1 MAESPFKGLLYS
13 PEVLGG
19 IGLLTAGLSGQ
30 NPSAAIPM
38 IQQGMKTASMF
49 KAMEEEEEKR
59 KFKKLYADQVPEE
72 DKALFNFAPV
82 EYIKNKEFKKPQ
94 KPNFVTFV
102 KGKESYTLDLSLPS
116 DLVKA
121 RAYAADGFTKTNIGV
136 QSSSLDGLTN
146 KSNQTTA
153 GKEIMGAEK
162 IMETLDYMEG
172 LYEPE
177 FLTYLGKGKAF
188 VAASFQKLGIE
199 ISNED
204 LESFM
209 VRKGSW
215 EAANQQFFNAYR
227 KEITGVAA
235 GEKEIAFLEQSVPN
249 INDAPAIYRAKVKL
263 QKQLTQKIIDR
274 NKKFLATG
282 FKQELDDKG
291 LPTGKYKEFLEA
303 NEIKPE
309 ASQAIDYANELKAL
323 GYDNTQMNFLMNKT
337 FGVGNWEEFFKEE

>member
-1 MAESPFKGLLYS
+1 MADSPFKGLLYS

-30 NPSAAIPM
+30 NPGAALPM

-49 KAMEEEEEKR
+49 QAMEEEEEKR
-59 KFKKLYADQVPEE
+59 KFKKLYADSVPKE

-82 EYIKNKEFKKPQ
+82 EYIKNREFKKPQ

-102 KGKESYTLDLSLPS
+102 KGKESYTLDLSNPA
-116 DLVKA
+116 DLTKA
-121 RAYAADGFTKTNIGV
+121 RAYAADGFVKTNIGI
-136 QSSSLDGLTN
+136 QSSSLDQLTN
-146 KSNQTTA
+146 KSNQTQA

-177 FLTYLGKGKAF
+177 FLTYLGKGQAF
-188 VAASFQKLGIE
+188 VAAAFQKLGIE
-199 ISNED
+199 MNNED
-204 LESFM
+204 LEAFM

-249 INDAPAIYRAKVKL
+249 VNDAPAVYMAKVKL

-274 NKKFLATG
+274 NKAFLATG
-282 FKQELDDKG
+282 FKQTLDDKG
-291 LPTGKYKEFLEA
+291 FPTGKYKEFLEA
-303 NEIKPE
+303 NQIKPT
-309 ASQAIDYANELKAL
+309 ASQVIDYANELKKL
-323 GYDNTQMNFLMNKT
+323 KYDNPKMNFLLNQT
-337 FGVGNWEEFFKEE
+337 FGVGNWEEFFK

>member
-1 MAESPFKGLLYS
+1 MADSPFKGLLYS

-30 NPSAAIPM
+30 NPGAALPM

-49 KAMEEEEEKR
+49 QAMEEEEEKR
-59 KFKKLYADQVPEE
+59 KFKKLYADSVPKE

-82 EYIKNKEFKKPQ
+82 EYIKNREFKKPQ

-102 KGKESYTLDLSLPS
+102 KGKESYTLDLSNPA
-116 DLVKA
+116 DLTKA
-121 RAYAADGFTKTNIGV
+121 RSYAADGFTKTNIGV

-249 INDAPAIYRAKVKL
+249 INDAPAVYRAKVKL

>member
-1 MAESPFKGLLYS
+1 M
-13 PEVLGG
+13 
-19 IGLLTAGLSGQ
+19 
-30 NPSAAIPM
+30 
-38 IQQGMKTASMF
+38 
-49 KAMEEEEEKR
+49 
-59 KFKKLYADQVPEE
+59 
-72 DKALFNFAPV
+72 FNFAPV
-82 EYIKNKEFKKPQ
+82 EYIKNREFKKPQ

-116 DLVKA
+116 DLEKA
-121 RAYAADGFTKTNIGV
+121 RKYAADGFTKTNIGI
-136 QSSSLDGLTN
+136 QSSSLDQLTN

-153 GKEIMGAEK
+153 GKEIMGATK
-162 IMETLDYMEG
+162 IMETLKYMEG

-188 VAASFQKLGIE
+188 VAAAFQKLGIE
-199 ISNED
+199 MNDAD

-249 INDAPAIYRAKVKL
+249 VNDAPAVYMAKVKL

-274 NKKFLATG
+274 NKEFLTTG
-282 FKQELDDKG
+282 FNQTLDDKG

-303 NEIKPE
+303 NQIKPT
-309 ASQAIDYANELKAL
+309 ASQVIDYARELSVLK
-323 GYDNTQMNFLMNKT
+323 YDNKQMNFLLNQT
-337 FGVGNWEEFFKEE
+337 FGVGNWERFFIEEEKDDK